1 MILTESVWDFGVSDS
16 VDDDGIS
23 DGFVTVGL
31 VLLLDS
37 AYAPWR
43 REPMENKAS
52 LVHTLTC
59 TII

>member
-1 MILTESVWDFGVSDS
+1 MVGPVMILTESVWDFGVSDS

-43 REPMENKAS
+43 
-52 LVHTLTC
+52 
-59 TII
+59 